1 MTPTVLWKN
10 SFPKY
15 VISQSD
21 CQEWLTKVQTTVNDP
36 SILQAKGCVFI
47 ILVEAEINCDHV

>member
-10 SFPKY
+10 AFPKY

-21 CQEWLTKVQTTVNDP
+21 CQEWLTKVGADNR
-36 SILQAKGCVFI
+36 
-47 ILVEAEINCDHV
+47 